1 MATYELPRTEFLPH
15 PAGPDEGVIY
25 EVRDLG
31 DIETAFGVKRKV
43 AVKVQ
48 SFGKLMEDGRPFSV
62 QKMMNLSGHD
72 QSDLY
77 KFRCAALGVTS
88 LKDDQAYS
96 FDDQELI
103 GVRVGYVVEHQVSQ
117 KNGNTYGN
125 IGSIWRLDDQTKG
138 EIVLEAQGNA
148 PEAATPTSGKIEDK
162 DLPF

>member
-1 MATYELPRTEFLPH
+1 MARYELPRTEFLPH
-15 PAGPDEGVIY
+15 PDGPDEGVIY

-31 DIETAFGVKRKV
+31 DIETAYGVKHKV

-48 SFGKLMEDGRPFSV
+48 SFGHMMEDGRPFSV
-62 QKMMNLSGHD
+62 QKMMNLSAHD

-77 KFRCAALGVTS
+77 KFRCAALGVKTLS
-88 LKDDQAYS
+88 DDKAIF
-96 FDDQELI
+96 FDDEELVGI
-103 GVRVGYVVEHQVSQ
+103 RVGYVVEHQISQ

-125 IGSIWRLDDQTKG
+125 IGSIWRLEDQTKG

-148 PEAATPTSGKIEDK
+148 PQAATSTSGKIDDK